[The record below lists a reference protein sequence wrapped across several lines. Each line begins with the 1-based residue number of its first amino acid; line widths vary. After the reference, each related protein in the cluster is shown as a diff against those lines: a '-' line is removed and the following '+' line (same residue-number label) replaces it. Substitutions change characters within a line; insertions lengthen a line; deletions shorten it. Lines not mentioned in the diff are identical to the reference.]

1 MDDGDEIM
9 KIALGQLNIQAGNID
24 ANLMA
29 MKQMVKDAKAQ
40 GAALIIFP
48 EMAVSGYL
56 LGDKLLQKGFVDR
69 LLACNETIKSWS
81 DDIGIIWGNISHDEQ
96 TKTNR
101 DGRFNRMNSA
111 FFAYQMQWVEKENGL
126 NPGLYHKH
134 CLPDYRFFDDSRIF
148 KSGVDV
154 SIENNQTMDH
164 GIEPFIFL
172 YKEERV
178 CIGLEVCE
186 DLWSKDYHIDPTA
199 VYIQKGVDFIV
210 NISSSPWTLNKEQS
224 RVKRIQE
231 QVSIHQEKMVPI
243 IYVNAVGM
251 QNNGKNVLV
260 FDGDSSIYGKDGNIQ
275 AECPDN
281 FEPCLAL
288 FDLHEH
294 YPLPQQNEKLL
305 NALVH
310 AILAFDC
317 QILKGKAPWI
327 IGLSGGLDSSINAA
341 LLVLALGKDR
351 VIGYNMASRYNLAK
365 TKSIAAL
372 SAERLGIEYHE
383 GSIEAL
389 VQSTVD
395 SLKDYGIDAVEGLA
409 FENIQARIR
418 GHLLSSF
425 ASYQGGVI
433 CNNANKVECALGYA
447 TLYGDAIGAL
457 SPLGDCTKMDLFHLA
472 EHLNKVFG
480 SEVIANDLIPTFKDH
495 SIHFGLAPSAELRN
509 NQLDPMKWVYHDWL
523 VQYFTQYPSHH
534 LLEWLEIYANDQWQS
549 LEIAPWIRYYKLDEP
564 KNFVEDI
571 RWFTKAWHFGVFKRI
586 QFPPIVTVSRGSFG
600 YDFRESQLPYVN
612 DSAIEAMFERIL
624 AKDGRS

>member
-1 MDDGDEIM
+1 M

-24 ANLMA
+24 ANLES
-29 MKQMVKDAKAQ
+29 MKQMVMDAKAQ
-40 GAALIIFP
+40 GAALIVFP

-56 LGDKLLQKGFVDR
+56 LGDKLLQRGFVDR

-81 DDIGIIWGNISHDEQ
+81 SEIGIIWGNINHTDGA
-96 TKTNR
+96 KANR

-111 FFAYQMQWVEKENGL
+111 YFAYENEWVEKVNGL
-126 NPGLYHKH
+126 SPGLYHKH

-148 KSGVDV
+148 KSGVEV
-154 SIENNQTMDH
+154 SLENDQTIDH
-164 GIEPFIFL
+164 GIEPFNFTH
-172 YKEERV
+172 KGETVR
-178 CIGLEVCE
+178 IGLEVCE
-186 DLWSKDYHIDPTA
+186 DLWSKDYTIDPTSI
-199 VYIQKGVDFIV
+199 YIQKGVDFII

-231 QVSIHQEKMVPI
+231 HVLIHQDKMVPI
-243 IYVNAVGM
+243 IYVNAAGM

-260 FDGDSSIYGKDGNIQ
+260 FDGDSTIYGKDGKIQ

-281 FEPCLAL
+281 FEQYLGV
-288 FDLHEH
+288 FDLHDQ
-294 YPLPQQNEKLL
+294 YPQALQKDKLL

-310 AILAFDC
+310 AIREFDK
-317 QILKGKAPWI
+317 QLLKGKTPWI
-327 IGLSGGLDSSINAA
+327 IGLSGGLDSSVNAA
-341 LLVLALGKDR
+341 LLVLALGKHR
-351 VIGYNMASRYNLAK
+351 VIAYNMASRYNQAK
-365 TKSIAAL
+365 TKSIAAE

-395 SLKDYGIDAVEGLA
+395 TLKDYDIDAVEGLA

-425 ASYQGGVI
+425 ASYKGGVI
-433 CNNANKVECALGYA
+433 CNNGNKVECALGYA
-447 TLYGDAIGAL
+447 TLYGDTIGAL

-472 EHLNKVFG
+472 KRLNEVFG
-480 SEVIANDLIPTFKDH
+480 SEVISNNLIPTIEDNA
-495 SIHFGLAPSAELRN
+495 IHFGLAPSAELRT

-534 LLEWLEIYANDQWQS
+534 LLEWLEIYVNDRWQS
-549 LEIAPWIRYYKLDEP
+549 LEIAPWIRYYQLDEP

-571 RWFTKAWHFGVFKRI
+571 QWFIKAWHFAVFKRI
-586 QFPPIVTVSRGSFG
+586 QFPPVVTVSRGSFG
-600 YDFRESQLPYVN
+600 YDYRESQLPYVN
-612 DSAIEAMFERIL
+612 DSAVEALLKRIL
-624 AKDGRS
+624 EKGGQS

>member
-1 MDDGDEIM
+1 M

-24 ANLMA
+24 ANLES
-29 MKQMVKDAKAQ
+29 MKQMVMDAKTQ

-48 EMAVSGYL
+48 ELAVSGYL
-56 LGDKLLQKGFVDR
+56 LGDKLLQRGFVYR

-81 DDIGIIWGNISHDEQ
+81 TEIGIIWGNISHTEGS
-96 TKTNR
+96 KANR

-111 FFAYQMQWVEKENGL
+111 YFAYQNEWVEKANGS

-148 KSGVDV
+148 KSGVEV
-154 SIENNQTMDH
+154 SLENKQTMDH
-164 GIEPFIFL
+164 GIEPFIFT
-172 YKEERV
+172 YEDETVR
-178 CIGLEVCE
+178 IGLEVCE
-186 DLWSKDYHIDPTA
+186 DLWSKDYNIDPTSTY
-199 VYIQKGVDFIV
+199 VQKGVDFII

-231 QVSIHQEKMVPI
+231 HVAFHQDKMVPI
-243 IYVNAVGM
+243 IYVNAAGM

-260 FDGDSSIYGKDGNIQ
+260 FDGDSTIYGKDGKIQ

-281 FEPCLAL
+281 FEQYLGV
-288 FDLHEH
+288 FDLHQY
-294 YPLPQQNEKLL
+294 YPQAVQKDKLL

-310 AILAFDC
+310 AIREFDR
-317 QILKGKAPWI
+317 QLLKGKTPWI
-327 IGLSGGLDSSINAA
+327 IGLSGGLDSSVNAA
-341 LLVLALGKDR
+341 LLVLALGKHR
-351 VIGYNMASRYNLAK
+351 VIGYNMASRYNQAK
-365 TKSIAAL
+365 TKSIAAE

-395 SLKDYGIDAVEGLA
+395 SLKDYDIDAVEGLA

-425 ASYQGGVI
+425 ASYKGGVI
-433 CNNANKVECALGYA
+433 CNNGNKVECALGYA
-447 TLYGDAIGAL
+447 TLYGDTIGAL

-472 EHLNKVFG
+472 KRLNALFD
-480 SEVIANDLIPTFKDH
+480 SEVISKDLIPTIEAN
-495 SIHFGLAPSAELRN
+495 SIHFGLAPSAELRT

-534 LLEWLEIYANDQWQS
+534 FIEWLEIYLNDQWQS
-549 LEIAPWIRYYKLDEP
+549 LEIAPWMRYYKLDEP

-571 RWFTKAWHFGVFKRI
+571 QWFMRAWHFAVFKRI
-586 QFPPIVTVSRGSFG
+586 QFPPVVTVSRGSFG
-600 YDFRESQLPYVN
+600 YDYRESQLPTVN
-612 DSAIEAMFERIL
+612 DSTVEALLKRIL
-624 AKDGRS
+624 EKGESHEEMVQS

>member
-1 MDDGDEIM
+1 M

-24 ANLMA
+24 ANLES
-29 MKQMVKDAKAQ
+29 MKQMVMDAKAQ

-56 LGDKLLQKGFVDR
+56 LGDKLLQRGFVYR

-81 DDIGIIWGNISHDEQ
+81 TEIGIIWGNISHTEGS
-96 TKTNR
+96 KANR

-111 FFAYQMQWVEKENGL
+111 YFAYENEWVEKANGS

-148 KSGVDV
+148 KSGVEV
-154 SIENNQTMDH
+154 SLENKQTMDH
-164 GIEPFIFL
+164 GIEPFIFT
-172 YKEERV
+172 YEDETVR
-178 CIGLEVCE
+178 IGLEVCE
-186 DLWSKDYHIDPTA
+186 DLWSKDYNIDPTSTY
-199 VYIQKGVDFIV
+199 VQKGVDFII

-231 QVSIHQEKMVPI
+231 HVAFHQDKMVPI
-243 IYVNAVGM
+243 IYVNAAGM

-260 FDGDSSIYGKDGNIQ
+260 FDGDSTIYGKDGKIQ
-275 AECPDN
+275 AECPDH
-281 FEPCLAL
+281 FEQYLGV
-288 FDLHEH
+288 FDLHQY
-294 YPLPQQNEKLL
+294 YPQAVQKDKLL

-310 AILAFDC
+310 AIREFDK
-317 QILKGKAPWI
+317 QLLKGKAPWI
-327 IGLSGGLDSSINAA
+327 IGLSGGLDSSVNAA
-341 LLVLALGKDR
+341 LLVLALGKHR
-351 VIGYNMASRYNLAK
+351 VIGYNMASRYNQAK
-365 TKSIAAL
+365 TKSIAAE

-395 SLKDYGIDAVEGLA
+395 SLKDYDIDAVEGLA

-425 ASYQGGVI
+425 ASYKGGVI
-433 CNNANKVECALGYA
+433 CNNGNKVECALGYA
-447 TLYGDAIGAL
+447 TLYGDTIGAL

-472 EHLNKVFG
+472 KRLNELFD
-480 SEVIANDLIPTFKDH
+480 SEVVAYDLIPTIENDT
-495 SIHFGLAPSAELRN
+495 IQFGLAPSAELRT

-534 LLEWLEIYANDQWQS
+534 FIEWLEIYLNDQWQS
-549 LEIAPWIRYYKLDEP
+549 LEIAPWMRYYKLDEP

-571 RWFTKAWHFGVFKRI
+571 QWFMRAWHFAVFKRI
-586 QFPPIVTVSRGSFG
+586 QFPPVVTVSRGSFG
-600 YDFRESQLPYVN
+600 YDYRESQLPTVN
-612 DSAIEAMFERIL
+612 DSTVEELLKRIL
-624 AKDGRS
+624 EKGGES

>member
-1 MDDGDEIM
+1 M

-24 ANLMA
+24 ANLDA
-29 MKQMVKDAKAQ
+29 MHQMVLDAKAQ

-56 LGDKLLQKGFVDR
+56 LGDKLLQRGFVDR
-69 LLACNETIKSWS
+69 LLDCNETIKSWS
-81 DDIGIIWGNISHDEQ
+81 SEIGIIWGNITH
-96 TKTNR
+96 TGGAKANR

-111 FFAYQMQWVEKENGL
+111 YFAYQNEWVEKTNGL

-148 KSGVDV
+148 KSGVEV
-154 SIENNQTMDH
+154 SLENNQAIDH
-164 GIEPFIFL
+164 GIEPFIFT
-172 YKEERV
+172 YKDETVR
-178 CIGLEVCE
+178 IGLEVCE
-186 DLWSKDYHIDPTA
+186 DLWSKDYNIDPTSI
-199 VYIQKGVDFIV
+199 YIQKGVDFII

-231 QVSIHQEKMVPI
+231 HVSFHQDKMVPI
-243 IYVNAVGM
+243 IYVNAAGM

-260 FDGDSSIYGKDGNIQ
+260 FDGDSTIYRRDGHIQ

-281 FEPCLAL
+281 FEQYLGV
-288 FDLHEH
+288 FDLHEQ
-294 YPLPQQNEKLL
+294 YPQPIQKDKLL

-310 AILAFDC
+310 SIREFDL
-317 QILKGKAPWI
+317 QLLKGKTPWI
-327 IGLSGGLDSSINAA
+327 IGLSGGLDSSVNAA
-341 LLVLALGKDR
+341 LLVLALGKHR
-351 VIGYNMASRYNLAK
+351 VIGYNMASRYNQAK
-365 TKSIAAL
+365 TKSIAAE

-395 SLKDYGIDAVEGLA
+395 TLKDYDIDAVEGLA

-425 ASYQGGVI
+425 ASYKGGVI
-433 CNNANKVECALGYA
+433 CNNGNKVECALGYA
-447 TLYGDAIGAL
+447 TLYGDTIGAL

-472 EHLNKVFG
+472 KRLNELFD
-480 SEVIANDLIPTFKDH
+480 SEVVSYDLIPTIENH
-495 SIHFGLAPSAELRN
+495 SIHFGLAPSAELRT

-534 LLEWLEIYANDQWQS
+534 LIEWLDIYLNDQWQS
-549 LEIAPWIRYYKLDEP
+549 LEIAPWIRYYHLDEP

-571 RWFTKAWHFGVFKRI
+571 QWFIKAWHFAVFKRI

-600 YDFRESQLPYVN
+600 YDYRESQLPYVN
-612 DSAIEAMFERIL
+612 DSVVEALLKRIFE
-624 AKDGRS
+624 KGGQS

>member
-1 MDDGDEIM
+1 M

-24 ANLMA
+24 ANLES
-29 MKQMVKDAKAQ
+29 MKQMVMDAKTQ

-56 LGDKLLQKGFVDR
+56 LGDKLLQRGFVDR

-81 DDIGIIWGNISHDEQ
+81 TEIGIIWGNISHTEGS
-96 TKTNR
+96 KANR

-111 FFAYQMQWVEKENGL
+111 YFAYQNEWVEKANGS

-148 KSGVDV
+148 KSGVEV
-154 SIENNQTMDH
+154 SLENKQTMDH
-164 GIEPFIFL
+164 GIEPFIFT
-172 YKEERV
+172 YEDETVR
-178 CIGLEVCE
+178 IGLEVCE
-186 DLWSKDYHIDPTA
+186 DLWSKDYNIDPTSTY
-199 VYIQKGVDFIV
+199 VQKGVDFII

-231 QVSIHQEKMVPI
+231 HVAFHQDKMVPI
-243 IYVNAVGM
+243 IYVNAAGM

-260 FDGDSSIYGKDGNIQ
+260 FDGDSTIYRKDGKIQ

-281 FEPCLAL
+281 FEQYLGV
-288 FDLHEH
+288 FDLHQY
-294 YPLPQQNEKLL
+294 YPQAVQKDKLL

-310 AILAFDC
+310 AIREFDK
-317 QILKGKAPWI
+317 QLLKGKAPWI
-327 IGLSGGLDSSINAA
+327 IGLSGGLDSSVNAA
-341 LLVLALGKDR
+341 LLVLALGKHR
-351 VIGYNMASRYNLAK
+351 VIGYNMASRYNQAK
-365 TKSIAAL
+365 TKSIAAE

-395 SLKDYGIDAVEGLA
+395 SLKDYDIDAVEGLA

-425 ASYQGGVI
+425 ASYKGGVI
-433 CNNANKVECALGYA
+433 CNNGNKVECALGYA
-447 TLYGDAIGAL
+447 TLYGDTIGAL

-472 EHLNKVFG
+472 KRLNALFD
-480 SEVIANDLIPTFKDH
+480 SEVISKDLIPTIEAN
-495 SIHFGLAPSAELRN
+495 SIHFGLAPSAELRT

-534 LLEWLEIYANDQWQS
+534 FIEWLEIYLNDQWQS
-549 LEIAPWIRYYKLDEP
+549 LEIAPWMRYYKLDEP

-571 RWFTKAWHFGVFKRI
+571 QWFMRAWHFAVFKRI
-586 QFPPIVTVSRGSFG
+586 QFPPVVTVSRGSFG
-600 YDFRESQLPYVN
+600 YDYRESQLPTVN
-612 DSAIEAMFERIL
+612 DSTVEALLKRIL
-624 AKDGRS
+624 EKGESHEEMVQS

>member
-1 MDDGDEIM
+1 M

-24 ANLMA
+24 ANLES
-29 MKQMVKDAKAQ
+29 MKQMVMDAKAQ

-56 LGDKLLQKGFVDR
+56 LGDKLLQRGFVDR
-69 LLACNETIKSWS
+69 LMDCNEMIKSWS
-81 DDIGIIWGNISHDEQ
+81 TDIGIIWGNISHNEGA
-96 TKTNR
+96 KANR

-111 FFAYQMQWVEKENGL
+111 YFAYQNEWVEKANGS

-148 KSGVDV
+148 KSGVEV
-154 SIENNQTMDH
+154 SLENNQATDH
-164 GIEPFIFL
+164 GIVPFIF
-172 YKEERV
+172 KHHNETVR
-178 CIGLEVCE
+178 IGLEVCE
-186 DLWSKDYHIDPTA
+186 DLWSKDYNIDPTSL
-199 VYIQKGVDFIV
+199 YIQKGVDFII

-231 QVSIHQEKMVPI
+231 HVSFHQDKMVPI
-243 IYVNAVGM
+243 IYVNAAGM

-260 FDGDSSIYGKDGNIQ
+260 FDGDSTIYGKDGKIQ

-281 FEPCLAL
+281 FEQYLGV
-288 FDLHEH
+288 FDLHEQ
-294 YPLPQQNEKLL
+294 YPQAVQKDKLL

-310 AILAFDC
+310 AIREFDK
-317 QILKGKAPWI
+317 QLLKGKTPWI
-327 IGLSGGLDSSINAA
+327 IGLSGGLDSSVNAA
-341 LLVLALGKDR
+341 LLVLALGKHR
-351 VIGYNMASRYNLAK
+351 VIGYNMASRYNQAK
-365 TKSIAAL
+365 TKSIAAE

-395 SLKDYGIDAVEGLA
+395 TLKDYDIDAVEGLA

-425 ASYQGGVI
+425 ASYKGGVI
-433 CNNANKVECALGYA
+433 CNNGNKVECALGYA
-447 TLYGDAIGAL
+447 TLYGDTIGAL

-472 EHLNKVFG
+472 KRLNEVFG
-480 SEVIANDLIPTFKDH
+480 SEVISNDLIPTIEDNT
-495 SIHFGLAPSAELRN
+495 IHFGLPPSAELRT

-534 LLEWLEIYANDQWQS
+534 LLEWLEIYASNQWQS
-549 LEIAPWIRYYKLDEP
+549 LEIAPWIRYYQLDDP

-571 RWFTKAWHFGVFKRI
+571 QWFTKAWHFAVFKRI

-600 YDFRESQLPYVN
+600 YDYRESQLPYVN
-612 DSAIEAMFERIL
+612 DQAVEVLIERIL
-624 AKDGRS
+624 AKEKQS

>member
-1 MDDGDEIM
+1 M

-24 ANLMA
+24 ANLES
-29 MKQMVKDAKAQ
+29 MKQMVMDAKTQ

-56 LGDKLLQKGFVDR
+56 LGDKLLQRGFVDR
-69 LLACNETIKSWS
+69 LLACNEMIKSWS
-81 DDIGIIWGNISHDEQ
+81 TDIGIIWGNISHSEGA
-96 TKTNR
+96 KPNR
-101 DGRFNRMNSA
+101 DGRFNRINSA
-111 FFAYQMQWVEKENGL
+111 YFAYQNEWVEKANGS

-148 KSGVDV
+148 KSGVEV
-154 SIENNQTMDH
+154 SLENKQTMDH
-164 GIEPFIFL
+164 GIEPFIFT
-172 YKEERV
+172 YEDETVR
-178 CIGLEVCE
+178 IGLEVCE
-186 DLWSKDYHIDPTA
+186 DLWSKDYNIDPTSI
-199 VYIQKGVDFIV
+199 YIQKGVDFII

-231 QVSIHQEKMVPI
+231 HVAFHQDKMVPI
-243 IYVNAVGM
+243 IYVNAAGM

-260 FDGDSSIYGKDGNIQ
+260 FDGDSTIYSKDGKIQ

-281 FEPCLAL
+281 FEQYLGV
-288 FDLHEH
+288 FDLQEQ
-294 YPLPQQNEKLL
+294 YPQPMQKDKLL

-310 AILAFDC
+310 AVREFDK
-317 QILKGKAPWI
+317 QLLKGKTPWI
-327 IGLSGGLDSSINAA
+327 IGLSGGLDSSVNAA
-341 LLVLALGKDR
+341 LLVLALGKHR
-351 VIGYNMASRYNLAK
+351 VIAYNMASRYNQAK
-365 TKSIAAL
+365 TKSIAAE

-395 SLKDYGIDAVEGLA
+395 SLKDYDIDAVEGLA

-425 ASYQGGVI
+425 ASYKGGVI
-433 CNNANKVECALGYA
+433 CNNGNKVECALGYA
-447 TLYGDAIGAL
+447 TLYGDTIGAL

-472 EHLNKVFG
+472 KRLNELFD
-480 SEVIANDLIPTFKDH
+480 SEVVAYDLIPT
-495 SIHFGLAPSAELRN
+495 IENNTIQFGLAPSAELRT

-534 LLEWLEIYANDQWQS
+534 LIEWLEIYVNDQWQA
-549 LEIAPWIRYYKLDEP
+549 LEIAPWIRYYHLDEP

-571 RWFTKAWHFGVFKRI
+571 QWFMKAWHFAVFKRI

-600 YDFRESQLPYVN
+600 CDYRESQLPYVN
-612 DSAIEAMFERIL
+612 DQEVEALLERIL
-624 AKDGRS
+624 AKEKLS

>member
-1 MDDGDEIM
+1 M

-24 ANLMA
+24 ANLA
-29 MKQMVKDAKAQ
+29 SMKQMVMDAKAQ

-56 LGDKLLQKGFVDR
+56 LGDKLLQRGFVDR
-69 LLACNETIKSWS
+69 LLEANETIKSWS
-81 DDIGIIWGNISHDEQ
+81 KDIGIIWGNISHMEGA
-96 TKTNR
+96 KANR

-111 FFAYQMQWVEKENGL
+111 YFAYENEWVDKVNGL

-134 CLPDYRFFDDSRIF
+134 CFPDYRFFDDSRIF
-148 KSGVDV
+148 KSGVDISLENDQ
-154 SIENNQTMDH
+154 SIDH
-164 GIEPFIFL
+164 GIEPFIF
-172 YKEERV
+172 KHQDETVR
-178 CIGLEVCE
+178 IGLEVCE
-186 DLWSKDYHIDPTA
+186 DLWSKDYTIDPTA
-199 VYIQKGVDFIV
+199 LYIQKGVDFII

-231 QVSIHQEKMVPI
+231 HVSAHQEKMVPI
-243 IYVNAVGM
+243 IYVNAAGM

-260 FDGDSSIYGKDGNIQ
+260 FDGDSTIYGKDGNVQ

-281 FEPCLAL
+281 FEQYLGI
-288 FDLHEH
+288 FDHHER
-294 YPLPQQNEKLL
+294 YPLPIQSDKLL

-310 AILAFDC
+310 AIREFDK
-317 QILKGKAPWI
+317 QLLKGKAPWI
-327 IGLSGGLDSSINAA
+327 IGLSGGLDSSVNAA

-351 VIGYNMASRYNLAK
+351 VIGYNMASRYNQDK
-365 TKSIAAL
+365 TISIAAT

-389 VQSTVD
+389 VQSTVQT
-395 SLKDYGIDAVEGLA
+395 LHEYAIDAVEGLA

-425 ASYQGGVI
+425 ASYKGGVI
-433 CNNANKVECALGYA
+433 CNNGNKVECALGYA
-447 TLYGDAIGAL
+447 TLYGDTIGAL

-472 EHLNKVFG
+472 KRLNELFD
-480 SEVIANDLIPTFKDH
+480 SEIISSDLIPTIEANT
-495 SIHFGLAPSAELRN
+495 IHFGLAPSAELRT

-534 LLEWLEIYANDQWQS
+534 LLEWLEIYANDQWQA
-549 LEIAPWIRYYKLDEP
+549 LEIAPWIRYYHLDEP
-564 KNFVEDI
+564 MNFVEDI
-571 RWFTKAWHFGVFKRI
+571 QWFIKAWHFAVFKRI

-600 YDFRESQLPYVN
+600 YDYRESQLPYVN
-612 DSAIEAMFERIL
+612 DSVMEALLKRIL
-624 AKDGRS
+624 EKGGQS

>member
-1 MDDGDEIM
+1 M

-24 ANLMA
+24 ANLES
-29 MKQMVKDAKAQ
+29 MKQMVMDAKAQ
-40 GAALIIFP
+40 GAALIVFP

-56 LGDKLLQKGFVDR
+56 LGDKLLQRGFVDR

-81 DDIGIIWGNISHDEQ
+81 SEIGIIWGNINHTDGA
-96 TKTNR
+96 KANR

-111 FFAYQMQWVEKENGL
+111 YFAYENEWVEKVNGL
-126 NPGLYHKH
+126 SPGLYHKH

-148 KSGVDV
+148 KSGVEV
-154 SIENNQTMDH
+154 SLENDQTIDH
-164 GIEPFIFL
+164 GIEPFNFTH
-172 YKEERV
+172 KGETVR
-178 CIGLEVCE
+178 IGLEVCE
-186 DLWSKDYHIDPTA
+186 DLWSKDYTIDPTSI
-199 VYIQKGVDFIV
+199 YIQKGVDFII

-231 QVSIHQEKMVPI
+231 HVSIHQDKMVPI
-243 IYVNAVGM
+243 IYVNAAGM

-260 FDGDSSIYGKDGNIQ
+260 FDGDSTIYGKDGKIQ

-281 FEPCLAL
+281 FEQYLGV
-288 FDLHEH
+288 FDLHDQ
-294 YPLPQQNEKLL
+294 YPQALQKDKLL

-310 AILAFDC
+310 AIREFDK
-317 QILKGKAPWI
+317 QLLKGKTPWI
-327 IGLSGGLDSSINAA
+327 IGLSGGLDSSVNAA
-341 LLVLALGKDR
+341 LLVLALGKHR
-351 VIGYNMASRYNLAK
+351 VIAYNMASRYNQAK
-365 TKSIAAL
+365 TKSIAAE

-395 SLKDYGIDAVEGLA
+395 TLKDYDIDAVEGLA

-425 ASYQGGVI
+425 ASYKGGVI
-433 CNNANKVECALGYA
+433 CNNGNKVECALGYA
-447 TLYGDAIGAL
+447 TLYGDTIGAL

-472 EHLNKVFG
+472 KRLNEVFG
-480 SEVIANDLIPTFKDH
+480 SEVISNDLIPTIEDNA
-495 SIHFGLAPSAELRN
+495 IHFGLAPSAELRT

-534 LLEWLEIYANDQWQS
+534 LLEWLEIYVNDRWQS
-549 LEIAPWIRYYKLDEP
+549 LEIAPWIRYYQLDEP

-571 RWFTKAWHFGVFKRI
+571 QWFIKAWHFAVFKRI
-586 QFPPIVTVSRGSFG
+586 QFPPVVTVSRGSFG
-600 YDFRESQLPYVN
+600 YDYRESQLPYVN
-612 DSAIEAMFERIL
+612 DSAVEALLKRIL
-624 AKDGRS
+624 EKGGQS

>member
-1 MDDGDEIM
+1 M

-24 ANLMA
+24 ANLES
-29 MKQMVKDAKAQ
+29 MKQMVMDAKAQ

-56 LGDKLLQKGFVDR
+56 LGDKLLQRGFVYR

-81 DDIGIIWGNISHDEQ
+81 TEIGIIWGNISHTEGS
-96 TKTNR
+96 KANR

-111 FFAYQMQWVEKENGL
+111 YFAYQNEWVEKANGS

-148 KSGVDV
+148 KSGVEV
-154 SIENNQTMDH
+154 SLENKQTMDH
-164 GIEPFIFL
+164 GIEPFIFT
-172 YKEERV
+172 YEDETVR
-178 CIGLEVCE
+178 IGLEVCE
-186 DLWSKDYHIDPTA
+186 DLWSKDYNIDPTST
-199 VYIQKGVDFIV
+199 YIQKGVDFII

-231 QVSIHQEKMVPI
+231 HVAFHQDKMVPI
-243 IYVNAVGM
+243 IYVNAAGM

-260 FDGDSSIYGKDGNIQ
+260 FDGDSTIYGKDGKIQ

-281 FEPCLAL
+281 FEQYLGV
-288 FDLHEH
+288 FDLQER
-294 YPLPQQNEKLL
+294 YPQPMQKDKLL

-310 AILAFDC
+310 AIREFDK
-317 QILKGKAPWI
+317 QLLKGKTPWI
-327 IGLSGGLDSSINAA
+327 IGLSGGLDSSVNAA
-341 LLVLALGKDR
+341 LLVLALGKHR
-351 VIGYNMASRYNLAK
+351 VIAYNMASRYNQAK
-365 TKSIAAL
+365 TKSIAAE

-395 SLKDYGIDAVEGLA
+395 TLKDYEIAAVEGLA

-425 ASYQGGVI
+425 ASYKGGVI
-433 CNNANKVECALGYA
+433 CNNGNKVECALGYA
-447 TLYGDAIGAL
+447 TLYGDTIGAL

-472 EHLNKVFG
+472 KRLNALFD
-480 SEVIANDLIPTFKDH
+480 SEVISKDLIPTIEAN
-495 SIHFGLAPSAELRN
+495 SIHFGLAPSAELRT
-509 NQLDPMKWVYHDWL
+509 NQLDPMKWVYQDWL
-523 VQYFTQYPSHH
+523 VQYFSQYPSHH
-534 LLEWLEIYANDQWQS
+534 FIEWLEIYLNDQWQS
-549 LEIAPWIRYYKLDEP
+549 LEIAPWMRYYKLDEP

-571 RWFTKAWHFGVFKRI
+571 QWFMRAWHFAVFKRI
-586 QFPPIVTVSRGSFG
+586 QFPPVVTVSRGSFG
-600 YDFRESQLPYVN
+600 FDYRESQLPTVN
-612 DSAIEAMFERIL
+612 DSTVEALLKRIL
-624 AKDGRS
+624 EKGESHEEMVQS